1 MFYTCSSYL
10 LNSLL
15 KVLFADIYF
24 VSWTFQNVFILQKEK
39 GEVILEFC
47 ALQLLLELMFVS
59 KTVLLLLHPAI
70 ILFLCWIFLQEWF
83 YIGTLKVRFISQD
96 FIIQEVG
103 NNDMHDFIAYLV
115 CFTFGTFLVTSTQK
129 EACLFALRVSECTI
143 DQKWSLIVSLYL
155 ENHKETLPIS
165 MLV

>member
-24 VSWTFQNVFILQKEK
+24 VGWTFQNVFILQKEK

-47 ALQLLLELMFVS
+47 VLQLLVELMFVS

-70 ILFLCWIFLQEWF
+70 ILFLC
-83 YIGTLKVRFISQD
+83 
-96 FIIQEVG
+96 
-103 NNDMHDFIAYLV
+103 
-115 CFTFGTFLVTSTQK
+115 
-129 EACLFALRVSECTI
+129 
-143 DQKWSLIVSLYL
+143 
-155 ENHKETLPIS
+155 
-165 MLV
+165 

>member
-59 KTVLLLLHPAI
+59 KTVLLVLHPAI
-70 ILFLCWIFLQEWF
+70 IFCVESF
-83 YIGTLKVRFISQD
+83 YKSG
-96 FIIQEVG
+96 
-103 NNDMHDFIAYLV
+103 
-115 CFTFGTFLVTSTQK
+115 FT
-129 EACLFALRVSECTI
+129 
-143 DQKWSLIVSLYL
+143 
-155 ENHKETLPIS
+155 
-165 MLV
+165 

>member
-1 MFYTCSSYL
+1 MFCTCSSYL

-15 KVLFADIYF
+15 KVSFADIYF
-24 VSWTFQNVFILQKEK
+24 VGWTFQNVFILQKEK

-47 ALQLLLELMFVS
+47 ALQLLLELMFIS
-59 KTVLLLLHPAI
+59 KTVLLVNCILLLYFVLN
-70 ILFLCWIFLQEWF
+70 LFTRVVLHWYSEGKIYF
-83 YIGTLKVRFISQD
+83 TRFHYTRSGKQWYAWLD
-96 FIIQEVG
+96 
-103 NNDMHDFIAYLV
+103 IAYLL

-129 EACLFALRVSECTI
+129 EACLFALCVSECTI